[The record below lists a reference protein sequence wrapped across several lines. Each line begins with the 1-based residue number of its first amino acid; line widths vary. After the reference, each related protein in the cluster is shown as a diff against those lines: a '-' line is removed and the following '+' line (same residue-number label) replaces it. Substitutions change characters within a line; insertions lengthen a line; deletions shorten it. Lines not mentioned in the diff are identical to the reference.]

1 MQKKKKFELPHVYT
15 IAFLLIILFA
25 VLTWIVPSGQ
35 FERTEMETAA
45 GTREV
50 DVAIRDGLIGPN
62 AADVLR

>member
-45 GTREV
+45 GRGGGHLSGG
-50 DVAIRDGLIGPN
+50 AQGGRGGQ
-62 AADVLR
+62 